1 MNDEFLYPICTIL
14 YKIENS
20 DGWYYAIMSGE
31 ENECRKRCD
40 EIKKKNNWYDYECY
54 VSSRCVLKKNI
65 PFQNTMPE
73 ANYIHRA
80 TDLIYNPFDNKFY
93 YSEETMPY
101 PKIKKRTTSFKI
113 IVKGEGEDEEN
124 IWEPND
130 TDDFESGTD
139 ITISFGHKKD
149 KIITIAEDLLSDIP
163 KFINRLK
170 LFGYAN
176 LSIEEFTYTK
186 FLAWE
191 VQDKVR
197 FIVQYYG
204 GFNIETEIDKLITK
218 ELFYKEF
225 QNLNLT
231 LQKYIEKHN
240 KLFNAFKSQEKFAQS
255 LKWEFDKATFNAPQ
269 EYTCLNWN
277 INKSKE
283 FKAFQSTIKEK
294 SEEHTI
300 DFDTKERFNCYLAN
314 DYYYWCCENKIF
326 RKLFYIYKTKDII
339 RFINSKDFEYKKGMS
354 LTDIYNQLLDK
365 GYHQAISC
373 EFKNKKVLI
382 YANGQV
388 ESKDATKEEKNE
400 LEQIIKNLANN
411 ISNKDNLTVS
421 DFVTVLKEY
430 IKYVS
435 YRENKMKL

>member
-1 MNDEFLYPICTIL
+1 MITNFII
-14 YKIENS
+14 
-20 DGWYYAIMSGE
+20 
-31 ENECRKRCD
+31 
-40 EIKKKNNWYDYECY
+40 
-54 VSSRCVLKKNI
+54 LKKLCH
-65 PFQNTMPE
+65 T
-73 ANYIHRA
+73 
-80 TDLIYNPFDNKFY
+80 LKL
-93 YSEETMPY
+93 
-101 PKIKKRTTSFKI
+101 KKRTTSFKI

-130 TDDFESGTD
+130 IDDFESGTD

-170 LFGYAN
+170 SCGYAN
-176 LSIEEFTYTK
+176 LSIEEYTYTK

-191 VQDKVR
+191 YQDKVR

-204 GFNIETEIDKLITK
+204 DFNIETEIDKLISK

-240 KLFNAFKSQEKFAQS
+240 KLFSEFKSQEKFAQN
-255 LKWEFDKATFNAPQ
+255 LKWEFDTATFNTPQ
-269 EYTCLNWN
+269 EYTYLNWN

-283 FKAFQSTIKEK
+283 FKAFQTTIKEK
-294 SEEHTI
+294 SKEQTI
-300 DFDTKERFNCYLAN
+300 DFDTRERFNCYLAN
-314 DYYYWCCENKIF
+314 DYYYWCCGNKIF
-326 RKLFYIYKTKDII
+326 RKLFYTYKTKDII
-339 RFINSKDFEYKKGMS
+339 RFINSKDFEYKKEMS

-430 IKYVS
+430 IKYAS
-435 YRENKMKL
+435 YIENKMKL